1 VEQTKD
7 LIQKITDAVTTVTS
21 EKLRD
26 VTWVIINQV
35 KSGNWGVGGKAL
47 GAAGRQENHRQLR
60 RKRQKRG
67 QSKSLLQSFASAIDF
82 IEYQRGGH
90 WLLLSPST
98 ERNTPAADAKV

>member
-1 VEQTKD
+1 MEQTKD

-47 GAAGRQENHRQLR
+47 G
-60 RKRQKRG
+60 
-67 QSKSLLQSFASAIDF
+67 LQDVKKIIGS
-82 IEYQRGGH
+82 
-90 WLLLSPST
+90 
-98 ERNTPAADAKV
+98 

>member
-1 VEQTKD
+1 MSRHKGKPNLKVITKQGGKMPLVEVKGFEDELTAEQTRE

-47 GAAGRQENHRQLR
+47 GLQDV
-60 RKRQKRG
+60 RKIIG
-67 QSKSLLQSFASAIDF
+67 S
-82 IEYQRGGH
+82 
-90 WLLLSPST
+90 
-98 ERNTPAADAKV
+98 